1 MRRFFGPVL
10 LGLGGFLVV
19 GALLMRFYAYPTLA
33 VAPVDPDS
41 VTELSAQDVVLF
53 DSNPEVLDTI
63 TTDLTIVSRTKGD
76 VAATEEAP
84 EGTRVWVST
93 TSVRDSDGVVRS
105 RSAELIP
112 MDARTS
118 EARDFGESWQETV
131 EGEKNDVTRSG
142 HVLKFP
148 FNTQK
153 QDHEYWDSTARQ
165 AFTAEYA
172 GTEDRDGLETYVFEQ
187 EIPDTVVGTREV
199 PGALLGFE
207 DEPSVEAEVHY
218 ENSRTLWIEPAT
230 GALVDRVDDQ
240 RQWLTYDGAELVV
253 QDGTIAF
260 TDEQVATLVADYK
273 SSAPLLAGMRSTYPL
288 VAGLL
293 GLLALLAGVLLMMR
307 TRSRH
312 SAA

>member
-33 VAPVDPDS
+33 VAPIDPDS
-41 VTELSAQDVVLF
+41 VTQLSAQDVVLF

-63 TTDLTIVSRTKGD
+63 TTDLDIVSRTVGD
-76 VAATEEAP
+76 VEATEEAP

-93 TSVRDSDGVVRS
+93 TSVRDGEGVVRS
-105 RSAELIP
+105 RSAEVIP
-112 MDARTS
+112 MDART
-118 EARDFGESWQETV
+118 AVAGNFGESWQETV
-131 EGEKNDVTRSG
+131 EGERDDVTRSG

-153 QDHEYWDSTARQ
+153 KEYEYWDSTARQ

-172 GTEDRDGLETYVFEQ
+172 GTEDRDGLTTYVFEQ

-199 PGALLGFE
+199 PGAILGLE
-207 DEPSVEAEVHY
+207 DEPSVEAKVHY
-218 ENSRTLWIEPAT
+218 ENSRTLWIEPVT
-230 GALVDRVDDQ
+230 GALVDRIDDQ
-240 RQWLTYDGAELVV
+240 RQWLAYDGAELTV

-260 TDEQVATLVADYK
+260 TEEQVATLVAEYK
-273 SSAPLLAGMRSTYPL
+273 STAPLLAGLRGTYPL
-288 VAGLL
+288 IAGLL
-293 GLLALLAGVLLMMR
+293 GLLALVAGAALMLR
-307 TRSRH
+307 SRSRH

>member
-41 VTELSAQDVVLF
+41 VTELSAEDVVLF

-63 TTDLTIVSRTKGD
+63 TTDLEIVSRTVGD
-76 VAATEEAP
+76 VEATEDAP
-84 EGTRVWVST
+84 DGTRVWVST
-93 TSVRDSDGVVRS
+93 TSVRDDEGVVRS
-105 RSAELIP
+105 RSAEVIP
-112 MDARTS
+112 MDARTA
-118 EARDFGESWQETV
+118 EAENFGESWRETV
-131 EGEKNDVTRSG
+131 DGEKVQVARSG

-148 FNTQK
+148 FDTQK
-153 QDHEYWDSTARQ
+153 KDYEYWDSTAGQ

-172 GTEDRDGLETYVFEQ
+172 GTQDRDGLTTYVFEQ

-199 PGALLGFE
+199 PGAILGLE

-218 ENSRTLWIEPAT
+218 ENSRTLWIEPTT
-230 GALVDRVDDQ
+230 GALVDRIDDQ
-240 RQWLTYDGAELVV
+240 RQWLTYEDAELTV

-273 SSAPLLAGMRSTYPL
+273 STAPLLAGMKSTYPL
-288 VAGLL
+288 IAGLL
-293 GLLALLAGVLLMMR
+293 GLLALAAGAALMLR
-307 TRSRH
+307 SRSRH
-312 SAA
+312 AA

>member
-63 TTDLTIVSRTKGD
+63 TTDLDIVSRTVGD
-76 VAATEEAP
+76 VEATEDAP
-84 EGTRVWVST
+84 DGTRVWVST
-93 TSVRDSDGVVRS
+93 TSVRDEDGVVRS
-105 RSAELIP
+105 RSAEVIP
-112 MDARTS
+112 MDARTA
-118 EARDFGESWQETV
+118 EAEDFGESWQETV
-131 EGEKNDVTRSG
+131 EGEKVTVARTG

-148 FNTQK
+148 FDTQK
-153 QDHEYWDSTARQ
+153 KDYEYWDSTARQ
-165 AFTAEYA
+165 AFTAEYT
-172 GTEDRDGLETYVFEQ
+172 GTQDRDGLTTYVFEQ

-199 PGALLGFE
+199 PGAILGLE
-207 DEPSVEAEVHY
+207 DEPSVDAEVHY
-218 ENSRTLWIEPAT
+218 ENSRTLWIEPTT
-230 GALVDRVDDQ
+230 GALVDRIDDQ
-240 RQWLTYDGAELVV
+240 RQWLAYDGAELTV

-273 SSAPLLAGMRSTYPL
+273 STAPLLAGMKGTYPL
-288 VAGLL
+288 IAGLL
-293 GLLALLAGVLLMMR
+293 GLLALAAGAALMLR
-307 TRSRH
+307 SRSRH
-312 SAA
+312 AA

>member
-63 TTDLTIVSRTKGD
+63 TTDLDIVSRTVGD
-76 VAATEEAP
+76 VEATEEAP
-84 EGTRVWVST
+84 DGTRVWVST
-93 TSVRDSDGVVRS
+93 TSVRDEDGVVRS
-105 RSAELIP
+105 RSAEVIP
-112 MDARTS
+112 MDARTA
-118 EARDFGESWQETV
+118 EAEDFGESWQETV
-131 EGEKNDVTRSG
+131 EGEKVSVSRTG

-148 FNTQK
+148 FDTQK
-153 QDHEYWDSTARQ
+153 KDYEYWDSTARQ
-165 AFTAEYA
+165 AFVAEYT
-172 GTEDRDGLETYVFEQ
+172 GTQDRDGLTTYVFEQ

-199 PGALLGFE
+199 PGAILGLE

-218 ENSRTLWIEPAT
+218 ENSRTLWIEPTT
-230 GALVDRVDDQ
+230 GALVDRIDDQ
-240 RQWLTYDGAELVV
+240 RQWLAYDGAELTV

-273 SSAPLLAGMRSTYPL
+273 STAPLLAGMKGTYPL
-288 VAGLL
+288 IAGLL
-293 GLLALLAGVLLMMR
+293 GLLALAAGAALMLR
-307 TRSRH
+307 SRSRH
-312 SAA
+312 AA